1 MSGKLANELREIVW
15 LAWVA
20 GGLTLA
26 GAGFAIAATFALEH
40 LA

>member
-1 MSGKLANELREIVW
+1 MLRRLSKELPEIVW

-20 GGLTLA
+20 GSLTLG
-26 GAGFAIAATFALEH
+26 GAGVAIAAALALEH